1 MFHSAG
7 EPQTSQSRR
16 SKMVRRIGC
25 LVVAI
30 GLIGGSIPAVGQP
43 PAPVDINNPLENA
56 TETTEVETAELN
68 ATEPTAPKAIPLT
81 PREFAEALG
90 WYFLAPFA
98 LASFIA
104 IWFGIERLI
113 VLRRGRVIPRAFVER
128 FLDHMEQGKLDPD
141 SALQLC
147 EENGSPVAE
156 VFAHGVRKW
165 GKPSVEVEQAIIDG
179 GERQVSQLRR
189 HLRVLNGVSTV
200 TPLLGLLGTVVGMIM
215 AFNDIASGDAMGKP
229 EQLALGIAM
238 ALLTTAVGLTIAI
251 PALIL
256 YLYLS
261 SRVDALVME
270 MDLLAQNVVHLIS
283 YEALAKEAGGGTK
296 TRSRSTRKKA
306 VS

>member
-1 MFHSAG
+1 MPN
-7 EPQTSQSRR
+7 EIDQPQTSQRRR
-16 SKMVRRIGC
+16 SVSVRRFGC
-25 LVVAI
+25 VVAAV
-30 GLIGGSIPAVGQP
+30 GLIWCSATAFGQVP
-43 PAPVDINNPLENA
+43 PDAGNPTPAPIAGEDVAAPADDSNA
-56 TETTEVETAELN
+56 TQPVKRN
-68 ATEPTAPKAIPLT
+68 AIPLT
-81 PREFAEALG
+81 PREFADALG

-128 FLDHMEQGKLDPD
+128 FLDHMEQGKLDAN

-215 AFNDIASGDAMGKP
+215 AFNRIASGDAMGKP
-229 EQLALGIAM
+229 EQLAFGIAL
-238 ALLTTAVGLTIAI
+238 ALLTTAVALAIAI

-283 YEALAKEAGGGTK
+283 YEALAKEAAGGAK
-296 TRSRSTRKKA
+296 PRSRSTRKKA